1 MNIGYFFDLLTIVT
15 LVTWI
20 CGLTFVGVLSPGS
33 AGMALLLLIGL
44 MAVGRAA
51 GMGLVRTAFR
61 IGLPLASVAG
71 LIVLNGGASSAT
83 AGALV
88 SAIGAVVLMLFVFY
102 VMLRG
107 VFGKR
112 QNR

>member
-1 MNIGYFFDLLTIVT
+1 
-15 LVTWI
+15 
-20 CGLTFVGVLSPGS
+20 
-33 AGMALLLLIGL
+33 
-44 MAVGRAA
+44 
-51 GMGLVRTAFR
+51 
-61 IGLPLASVAG
+61 VAG